1 MAAFASA
8 LDPRTKFLKA
18 YSKED
23 RIKIWVGLQNKAM
36 DHCMLPGG
44 VVECAHQEVVKNTIQ
59 DKGASNSLSPHAKIA
74 SKLDFFNMGQESEE
88 DETNEGTMGE
98 ECDAFANLAMLIESE
113 ITKYKSSGS
122 LAFFEVDKDG
132 TTGVHAD
139 PLLW

>member
-88 DETNEGTMGE
+88 DDEGTMVE
-98 ECDAFANLAMLIESE
+98 EADAFANLAVQIESE
-113 ITKYKSSGS
+113 ITKYN
-122 LAFFEVDKDG
+122 LR
-132 TTGVHAD
+132 VH
-139 PLLW
+139 